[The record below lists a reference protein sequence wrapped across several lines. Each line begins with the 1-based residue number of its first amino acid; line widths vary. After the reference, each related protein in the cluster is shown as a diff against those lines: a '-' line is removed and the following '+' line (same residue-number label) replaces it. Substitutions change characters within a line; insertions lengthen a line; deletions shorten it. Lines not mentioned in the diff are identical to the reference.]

1 MVKQMNQSQYNNLL
15 AEINTVEDFLANMP
29 ENRFLERMSFEARLD
44 DLQNQLERV
53 DVLRINKKAIITF
66 RGKPV
71 DRSHGIAADFS
82 GKAINGLNEMVTSV
96 VASLNNNLNLM
107 GPIPNRDQHQLMIT
121 GTAVGS
127 FGFELELPKPNYD
140 IFAEKNGAEAALS
153 DIQSLLRETID
164 GTDDDIGNI
173 ISKIHPRAVR
183 KISDFLVILQRNE
196 ALFAMEYDKYI
207 FRVETDEQL
216 DAIINRLDN
225 SNIREEYQTYE
236 GVFQGFLPDSRTFE
250 FVDRSNQEIIK
261 GKIDTSIPNP
271 EAINNDYLNKLVKV
285 TFNVVQFGQ
294 AKPKYTLLN
303 LADIII

>member
-216 DAIINRLDN
+216 EAIINRLDN

-261 GKIDTSIPNP
+261 GKIDASILNP

>member
-1 MVKQMNQSQYNNLL
+1 MVKQMNQNQYNNLL
-15 AEINTVEDFLANMP
+15 AEINTVKDFLEKMP
-29 ENRFLERMSFEARLD
+29 ENRFLERMSFEARLN

-140 IFAEKNGAEAALS
+140 IFAEKNGVETALS

-183 KISDFLVILQRNE
+183 KISDFLVILQKNE
-196 ALFAMEYDKYI
+196 ALFAMEYDKDI

-216 DAIINRLDN
+216 EAIINRLDN
-225 SNIREEYQTYE
+225 SNIREEYETYE

-261 GKIDTSIPNP
+261 GKIDASIPNP
-271 EAINNDYLNKLVKV
+271 EAINKDYLNKLVKV

-294 AKPKYTLLN
+294 AKPKYSLLN

>member
-1 MVKQMNQSQYNNLL
+1 MNQSQYNNLL

-216 DAIINRLDN
+216 EAIINRLDN

-261 GKIDTSIPNP
+261 GKIDASILNP

>member
-44 DLQNQLERV
+44 DLQNQLGRV
-53 DVLRINKKAIITF
+53 DVFRINKKAIITF

-71 DRSHGIAADFS
+71 DRSHGITADFS

-173 ISKIHPRAVR
+173 ISKIHPRAVK
-183 KISDFLVILQRNE
+183 KISDFLVILQKNE
-196 ALFAMEYDKYI
+196 ALFAMEYDKNI

-216 DAIINRLDN
+216 EAIINRLDN

-236 GVFQGFLPDSRTFE
+236 GAFQGFLPDSRTFE
-250 FVDRSNQEIIK
+250 FVDSSNQEIIK
-261 GKIDTSIPNP
+261 GKIDASILNP

-294 AKPKYTLLN
+294 GKPKYALLS

>member
-71 DRSHGIAADFS
+71 DRSHGITADFS

-196 ALFAMEYDKYI
+196 ALFAMEYDKDI

-216 DAIINRLDN
+216 EAIINRLDN

>member
-1 MVKQMNQSQYNNLL
+1 MNQSQYNNLL

-261 GKIDTSIPNP
+261 GKIDASILNP

>member
-71 DRSHGIAADFS
+71 DRSHGITADFS

-196 ALFAMEYDKYI
+196 ALFAMEYDKDI

-216 DAIINRLDN
+216 EAIINRLDN

-261 GKIDTSIPNP
+261 GKIDASIPNP